1 MALESILVILPD
13 TNIRPHYWREFS
25 AEGYSVVIAGSLA
38 EALDQLSQRSYDVVV
53 FDIDE
58 EVPSAALAHISA
70 LKRRHCSSLVVQ
82 GSPMSLAQLLAE
94 FSQRAADKSAT
105 LEADALVFK
114 CDDVTELR
122 ITLKDLL
129 ARRQKFSNNG
139 NSAAS

>member
-13 TNIRPHYWREFS
+13 TQNQPRYWREFS
-25 AEGYSVVIAGSLA
+25 AEGYSVVMAGSLTD
-38 EALDQLSQRSYDVVV
+38 ALEQLSHRSYDIVV

-58 EVPSAALAHISA
+58 ELPSAALDHIAA

-82 GSPMSLAQLLAE
+82 GSPVSLAQLLAE
-94 FSQRAADKSAT
+94 FSQRSADKSAT
-105 LEADALVFK
+105 LDADALVFK

-129 ARRQKFSNNG
+129 ARRQKFSNNE